1 MSEDSR
7 IRRLREFV
15 NLYLRRYKGVND
27 EEHRVPFLFKESF
40 IEPGKSKISSSQ
52 DRKLTRSRKTKP
64 DNAFGKKGNKKISE
78 EIGRSYHTVN
88 NEPYSYDQI
97 HDDLKIEIFPI
108 DGGQRIRAIIS
119 NDKESFSKSFATEDE
134 ANVWARS
141 KSMEL
146 SKNITQ

>member
-1 MSEDSR
+1 MNEDSR
-7 IRRLREFV
+7 IRRLRECV
-15 NLYLRRYKGVND
+15 NLYLRRYKGVNNEKHGILFLL
-27 EEHRVPFLFKESF
+27 EEGIIKFGE
-40 IEPGKSKISSSQ
+40 SKISSSSK
-52 DRKLTRSRKTKP
+52 RHVARSSKAQPNYVSSQKR
-64 DNAFGKKGNKKISE
+64 NKKISE

-88 NEPYSYDQI
+88 DDPYSYDQI
-97 HDDLKIEIFPI
+97 HNDLKIEIFPI

-146 SKNITQ
+146 SKSITQ